1 MSLLLRLFVTADWPG
16 RDAACE
22 WTLVNEHGSQL
33 QRGRSEPR
41 HWPAAEHCELILS
54 ADQCLLLKAQLPKG
68 ARSRPPEVIA
78 YALED
83 QLIGEADAEHFVV
96 GDSNS
101 DSGGAGQA
109 TPIWVIARSRLRTLL
124 ATLRSLERLP
134 QRAVSEIQLAPLPA
148 GGWSVCLHADNTS
161 GFMRLGTEEGYAFDL
176 NDARQP
182 PLELQ
187 LALQAARNNDSA
199 PEPNTGASAPEPTMG
214 GRRPGLPEEVAGA
227 SAPEPT
233 TGASAPQF
241 VAVYSARSKTAE
253 FDAAAAAAWQAALEL
268 PVRIAGDYAWRDL
281 PTDGARNLLSGEFAP
296 PRLPNSG
303 WNGFKPALA
312 IGLLTLTIYALFSL
326 GEWFW
331 LDRQAEQLRQRM
343 TDIFRTAYPQAQA
356 IVDPPLQMQRLNDQ
370 LRRERGQLGGTDFL
384 PLLAVAGDA
393 LGGQGKLRS
402 IVYADGRLEL
412 GLLLAPVVGSGVLAN
427 AADAERLR
435 ATLASRGLTVT
446 LRDTRPASGGVV
458 ATFAMRGSP

>member
-96 GDSNS
+96 GNS
-101 DSGGAGQA
+101 DREGQA

-124 ATLRSLERLP
+124 AALRSLERLP

-187 LALQAARNNDSA
+187 LALQAARKND
-199 PEPNTGASAPEPTMG
+199 
-214 GRRPGLPEEVAGA
+214 
-227 SAPEPT
+227 
-233 TGASAPQF
+233 SAPQF
-241 VAVYSARSKTAE
+241 VAVYSARSKAGGLE